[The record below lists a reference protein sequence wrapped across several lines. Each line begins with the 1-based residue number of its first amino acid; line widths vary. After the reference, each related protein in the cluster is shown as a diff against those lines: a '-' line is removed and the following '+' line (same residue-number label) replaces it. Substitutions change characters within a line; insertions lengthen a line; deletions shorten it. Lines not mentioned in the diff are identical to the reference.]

1 MIRIT
6 ADFTEKELEDFINGE
21 VEAWFDELVDSL
33 RKTGRA
39 LVDKARAKT
48 KQDGGFG
55 NITWNLR
62 ASIGMCLVDET
73 GLIIETYF
81 PKIGKGAHGDQIG
94 TDMAEAIAVY
104 AREANQM
111 CMVFVAGEE
120 YAVFVQ
126 QEEAQGRDVIR
137 FVIGAN
143 LEPALRKELGA

>member
-6 ADFTEKELEDFINGE
+6 ADFNMAEVEAFINGE
-21 VEAWFDELVDSL
+21 VDAWFDEIVDSL

-48 KQDGGFG
+48 AAEKGFN

-62 ASIGMCLVDET
+62 SSIGMCLVDET
-73 GLIIETYF
+73 GLIVETYF
-81 PKIGKGAHGDQIG
+81 PKIGKGAHGDTVG
-94 TDMAEAIAVY
+94 RELAERLSIY
-104 AREANQM
+104 AREVGEM

-126 QEEAQGRDVIR
+126 AKGKDVIR
-137 FVIGAN
+137 FVIGDN